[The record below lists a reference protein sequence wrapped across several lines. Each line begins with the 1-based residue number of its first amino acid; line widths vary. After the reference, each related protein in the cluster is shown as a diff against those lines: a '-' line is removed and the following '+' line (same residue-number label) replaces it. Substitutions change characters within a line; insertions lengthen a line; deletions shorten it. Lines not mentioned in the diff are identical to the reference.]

1 MLASEIIDP
10 VRSEILEV
18 SANFWSNTELL
29 RILNRGLQ
37 KYVNETRMQES
48 HAFLT
53 TTPGIRRYVLPS
65 TVLSVKLVMFK
76 QVNDNEDISW
86 KILTL
91 STIERI
97 AREFPTFLNTSE
109 INRGTPS
116 QAAVYDRYLEFDRA
130 PSVSSDSDLYIFFKS
145 KPVDVPSS
153 DSHIAI
159 DDIATEGL
167 IQFMLWKA
175 WMKEKELALAKD
187 AREEYNIEVRKGRRW
202 VKKQMGMLRNRFDI
216 ESSNA
221 FTTGQG
227 VVNNPLNL

>member
-1 MLASEIIDP
+1 MLASEIIEN

-18 SANFWSNTELL
+18 SANFWSEPELL
-29 RILNRGLQ
+29 RLLNRGLK

-65 TVLSVKLVMFK
+65 TVLSIKLVMFK
-76 QVNDNEDISW
+76 QVNDNGDISW

-97 AREFPTFLNTSE
+97 AREFPTFLDTSAV
-109 INRGTPS
+109 NRGTPA

-130 PSVSSDSDLYIFFKS
+130 PSVSSDSDLFIFFKS
-145 KPVDVPSS
+145 KPADVPTS

-159 DDIATEGL
+159 DDVATEGL
-167 IQFMLWKA
+167 IQFILWKA

-187 AREEYNIEVRKGRRW
+187 AKNEYDIEVRKGRRW
-202 VKKQMGMLRNRFDI
+202 VKKQMGMLRNRLDI
-216 ESSNA
+216 ESSYP
-221 FTTGQG
+221 FSTGR
-227 VVNNPLNL
+227 VRLYNPLDL